1 MNRPVRES
9 ADKLNYKCMGI
20 DECAENEIN
29 RYVAPQIEIVL
40 VEVEKGFAGSSTEN
54 LEWGDG
60 VRV

>member
-1 MNRPVRES
+1 
-9 ADKLNYKCMGI
+9 MGI
-20 DECAENEIN
+20 DEFAENEIN
-29 RYVAPQIEIVL
+29 HYVTPQIEIVL

>member
-1 MNRPVRES
+1 
-9 ADKLNYKCMGI
+9 MGI
-20 DECAENEIN
+20 DEFAENEIN
-29 RYVAPQIEIVL
+29 RYVTPQIEIVL